1 MDFFGWVSRGWFG
14 YTELS
19 MAPVCLLLTLYRG
32 ESYTYTGDLST
43 EELTLSI
50 EGHGDAFVPVTQTP
64 QSDAHLVYSR

>member
-1 MDFFGWVSRGWFG
+1 MDFFGWVSRGWFGG

-43 EELTLSI
+43 EELTLGI
-50 EGHGDAFVPVTQTP
+50 EGHGGAREDF
-64 QSDAHLVYSR
+64 